1 MPTIKGHAGHDGVTD
16 SPEVVD
22 LFLELAA
29 IASPP
34 GEERPVTDVVTRYL
48 RDLGLTPD
56 EDPFGNVYARIE
68 PTAEGTPLFFCA
80 HLDTVPPDGSLEPVL
95 GEDGVIRNAGGTIL
109 GADNKSAVVAMLE
122 GARRVLAEGRPQAG
136 IELLFTM
143 QEEIGLLGAAA
154 FDHTRLHAQLG
165 YVYDQAAPIGE
176 IILRAPWAQG
186 IEGTFHRPASHSGM
200 FPEEGRSA
208 IQAAA
213 RAIADLR
220 LGRVDDETTANVGVI
235 AGGTA
240 GNIVPEWC
248 TFLAEAR
255 CHDDRRLNDLVQEM
269 IDTVTFAASEAECEV
284 QTELRKS
291 YRGYR
296 FAKSD
301 DVVQLAAQALERCGH
316 TVSYALS
323 GGAAAANAFNE
334 RGLRRVDLANGMTDI
349 HTPDERIS
357 VADLEAMVDVTVA
370 LVECARAA

>member
-1 MPTIKGHAGHDGVTD
+1 LTD
-16 SPEVVD
+16 SVD

-34 GEERPVTDVVTRYL
+34 GQERVVSDVVTGYL
-48 RDLGLTPD
+48 HDLGLQPE
-56 EDPFGNVYARIE
+56 EDAFGNVYARVE
-68 PTAEGTPLFFCA
+68 ATAEGTPLFFCA
-80 HLDTVPPDGSLEPVL
+80 HLDTVPPDGRLEPVV
-95 GEDGVIRNAGGTIL
+95 EDGVIRNAGGTIL
-109 GADNKSAVVAMLE
+109 GADNKSAVVQMLE
-122 GARRVLAEGRPQAG
+122 ATRRVLAEGRPHAG

-143 QEEIGLLGAAA
+143 QEEIGLVGAAA

-176 IILRAPWAQG
+176 IILGAPWAQG
-186 IEGTFHRPASHSGM
+186 IEVTFHGRASHSGM

-213 RAIADLR
+213 KAIADLR

-235 AGGTA
+235 SGGTA

-255 CHDDRRLNDLVQEM
+255 CQDERKLNDVVQEM
-269 IDTVTFAASEAECEV
+269 LDAFTFAATAGDCEV
-284 QTELRKS
+284 STTLKKT

-301 DVVQLAAQALERCGH
+301 DVVQLAAAALERSGY
-316 TVSYALS
+316 TVTYALS
-323 GGAAAANAFNE
+323 GGAADANSFNE
-334 RGLRRVDLANGMTDI
+334 RGLRCVNLANGMTDI
-349 HTPDERIS
+349 HTPNERIA
-357 VADLEAMVDVTVA
+357 VVDLEGMIEVTLSLLETA
-370 LVECARAA
+370 LAT

>member
-1 MPTIKGHAGHDGVTD
+1 MTD
-16 SPEVVD
+16 AVN
-22 LFLELAA
+22 LFLELAG
-29 IASPP
+29 IPSPP
-34 GEERPVTDVVTRYL
+34 REERAVSDTVQRYL
-48 RDLGLTPD
+48 RDLGLDCD
-56 EDPFGNVYARIE
+56 EDPFGNVYASIE

-80 HLDTVPPDGSLEPVL
+80 HLDTVPPDGPLEPVL
-95 GEDGVIRNAGGTIL
+95 GEDGVVRNAGGTIL

-122 GARRVLAEGRPQAG
+122 GARRVLAEGRPHAG
-136 IELLFTM
+136 VELLFTM

-176 IILRAPWAQG
+176 IILGAPWAQG
-186 IEGTFHRPASHSGM
+186 IEVTFHGRASHSGM

-220 LGRVDDETTANVGVI
+220 LGRVDDETSANVGVI
-235 AGGTA
+235 SGGTA

-255 CHDDRRLNDLVQEM
+255 CHDERKLNDVVQEM
-269 IDTVTFAASEAECEV
+269 LDAFTFAATSTDCEV
-284 QTELRKS
+284 STTLKKT

-296 FAKSD
+296 FTKSD
-301 DVVQLAAQALERCGH
+301 DVVRLAADALERTGH

-323 GGAAAANAFNE
+323 GGAADANSFNE
-334 RGLRRVDLANGMTDI
+334 RGLRCVNLANGMTDI
-349 HTPDERIS
+349 HTPNEHIA
-357 VADLEAMVDVTVA
+357 VADLDGMVEVTLA
-370 LVECARAA
+370 LIEIARAA

>member
-1 MPTIKGHAGHDGVTD
+1 V
-16 SPEVVD
+16 PEVVD
-22 LFLELAA
+22 LFLELAS

-34 GEERPVTDVVTRYL
+34 GEERAVSDVVQRYVN
-48 RDLGLTPD
+48 DLGLGAD
-56 EDPFGNVYARIE
+56 EDAFGNVYARIE

-80 HLDTVPPDGSLEPVL
+80 HLDTVPPDGKLEPVL
-95 GEDGVIRNAGGTIL
+95 DDGVIRNAGGTIL

-122 GARRVLAEGRPQAG
+122 GARRVLSEGRPHAG

-176 IILRAPWAQG
+176 IILGAPFAQG
-186 IEGTFHRPASHSGM
+186 LEVTFHGRAAHSGM

-220 LGRVDDETTANVGVI
+220 LGRIDEEATANVGVI
-235 AGGTA
+235 SGGTA

-255 CHDDRRLNDLVQEM
+255 CHDERRLNDLVQEM
-269 IDTVTFAASEAECEV
+269 VDAFTFAATSTDCEV
-284 QTELRKS
+284 STQMRKT

-301 DVVQLAAQALERCGH
+301 DVVMLAASALERSGYG
-316 TVSYALS
+316 VSYALS
-323 GGAAAANAFNE
+323 GGAADANSFNE
-334 RGLRRVDLANGMTDI
+334 RGLRCVNLANGMMDI
-349 HTPDERIS
+349 HTPNEHIS
-357 VADLEAMVDVTVA
+357 VADLEGMVEVTLA
-370 LVECARAA
+370 LVEIARGA

>member
-1 MPTIKGHAGHDGVTD
+1 M
-16 SPEVVD
+16 
-22 LFLELAA
+22 
-29 IASPP
+29 
-34 GEERPVTDVVTRYL
+34 
-48 RDLGLTPD
+48 
-56 EDPFGNVYARIE
+56 
-68 PTAEGTPLFFCA
+68 
-80 HLDTVPPDGSLEPVL
+80 
-95 GEDGVIRNAGGTIL
+95 
-109 GADNKSAVVAMLE
+109 
-122 GARRVLAEGRPQAG
+122 
-136 IELLFTM
+136 
-143 QEEIGLLGAAA
+143 
-154 FDHTRLHAQLG
+154 
-165 YVYDQAAPIGE
+165 YDQAAPIGE
-176 IILRAPWAQG
+176 IILGAPWAQG
-186 IEGTFHRPASHSGM
+186 MEVTFHGRASHSGM

-208 IQAAA
+208 VQAAA
-213 RAIADLR
+213 KAIADLR

-235 AGGTA
+235 RGGTA

-255 CHDDRRLNDLVQEM
+255 CHDERRLNDLVQEM

-323 GGAAAANAFNE
+323 GGAADANAFNE
-334 RGLRRVDLANGMTDI
+334 RGLRCVNLANGMTDI

>member
-1 MPTIKGHAGHDGVTD
+1 V
-16 SPEVVD
+16 PEVAD
-22 LFLELAA
+22 LFMELAA

-34 GEERPVTDVVTRYL
+34 GEERPVVDVVVRYL
-48 RDLGLTPD
+48 RDLGLASD
-56 EDPFGNVYARIE
+56 EDSFGNVYARIE

-80 HLDTVPPDGSLEPVL
+80 HLDTVPPDGRLEPVL
-95 GEDGVIRNAGGTIL
+95 EDGVIRNAGGTIL
-109 GADNKSAVVAMLE
+109 GADDKSAVVAMLE
-122 GARRVLAEGRPQAG
+122 AARRILAENRPHAG

-154 FDHTRLHAQLG
+154 FDHERFHAMLG

-176 IILRAPWAQG
+176 IILGAPWAQG
-186 IEGTFHRPASHSGM
+186 MEVTFRGRASHSGM

-213 RAIADLR
+213 KAIADLR

-235 AGGTA
+235 RGGTA

-255 CHDDRRLNDLVQEM
+255 CHDERRLNDLVQEM
-269 IDTVTFAASEAECEV
+269 VDAFTFAASEAECEV

-296 FAKSD
+296 FARSD
-301 DVVQLAAQALERCGH
+301 DVVRLAAHALERCGH

-323 GGAAAANAFNE
+323 GGAADANAFNE
-334 RGLRRVDLANGMTDI
+334 RGLRCVNLANGMTDI
-349 HTPDERIS
+349 HTPDERIA

-370 LVECARAA
+370 LVDCARAA